1 MDGIYNFV
9 FAIVNFLLWPQ
20 PSGRHSC
27 YFWKTRIMRAS
38 SILMLIG
45 FLLMS
50 GCSHSQQKSGT
61 AKASASD
68 GQSTTVS
75 NPYYSRTD
83 TSRLNLPDS
92 VWRRV
97 LSRSVYEVARN
108 KETERAFTG
117 KYWNFEGLGT
127 YYCAACG
134 NELFMSDAKFASE
147 CGWPSFF
154 EVSRKNS
161 VTYQEDHSYGMD
173 RIEVLCGRCGGHL
186 GHLFDDGPPPTGKR
200 YCMNSIVIEF
210 VPQLGK
216 KLRTSK

>member
-1 MDGIYNFV
+1 MRATF
-9 FAIVNFLLWPQ
+9 FLL
-20 PSGRHSC
+20 
-27 YFWKTRIMRAS
+27 
-38 SILMLIG
+38 LIG

-50 GCSHSQQKSGT
+50 GCSHSQQKGGAGNANRNSNQ
-61 AKASASD
+61 A
-68 GQSTTVS
+68 TTIT

-83 TSRLNLPDS
+83 TSKLNLADS

-117 KYWNFEGLGT
+117 KYWNFEGIGT

-161 VTYQEDHSYGMD
+161 VTYQEDHSYGME

-210 VPQLGK
+210 VPQLSK